1 MKKRNNV
8 SDWKIPVTWEMSGF
22 IEVPE
27 DKCPTLREAMKY
39 ATSDEVDLPDGEYV
53 DSSFRLTHEMDEI
66 DVVREVY
73 NNNRADATRENS
85 KKKRPESNP
94 KPNTNH
100 YEIGYLDY
108 KGKKH
113 EFIVDAESFGFATDA
128 LYREHGEDDP
138 GIIKVIEN
146 GIVIIGE

>member
-1 MKKRNNV
+1 MDKK
-8 SDWKIPVTWEMSGF
+8 WKIPVTWEMSGF
-22 IEVPE
+22 IEVLK

-53 DSSFRLTHEMDEI
+53 DSSFRLTHEMEEI
-66 DVVREVY
+66 DVVREAY
-73 NNNRADATRENS
+73 NNNEADVVRKNS
-85 KKKRPESNP
+85 KKRQKPNP

-108 KGKKH
+108 KRKEHK
-113 EFIVDAESFGFATDA
+113 FTVDAEGFGFATDA

-138 GIIKVIEN
+138 EIIKVIEN
-146 GIVIIGE
+146 GIVIIGG